1 MRLPPPRARW
11 RLDEPTTGTPR
22 TEVPTAS
29 DVVVVGAGIAGLTT
43 AYRLARAGRSV
54 LVLEARSVGDGV
66 SGHTTAKVTAQ
77 HGLRYA
83 RLRRSK
89 GAEAAAHYA
98 AAQLDALEWI
108 DDEVRT
114 HEVECEWQRVP
125 THLFGTTPQDR
136 DDLEQ
141 EAEAC
146 SAAGLPASFRERSS
160 TLPFDHR
167 GVVRVEGQ
175 AQFHPGRWLRHLAT
189 QVEAHGGVV
198 AEGQRVLDVVDGG
211 RTVVTAT
218 HRVRASEVVIAT
230 HFPILD
236 RGGWFARLE
245 PERDLVVSGPV
256 DPARAPDGPYLG
268 VGVSRSLRTTPGR
281 DGGIDL
287 IVGGENYRT
296 GAASDVLRR
305 HQVLAQWAADHFGV
319 EEVTHRWSA
328 HDLVTPDGVPYAGP
342 YHPGAS
348 HLWVL
353 AGFNLW
359 GMTGGTAAGQLVADL
374 ILGRADPGR
383 AALFDPQR
391 VSLDQAPGLVRA
403 NAVVARHLAGDL
415 VGAALTEVTPG
426 DLSPGVARVGR
437 FGTKLVAAYR
447 DPDGVLHAVAGR
459 CSHLG
464 CVVSFNDAEK
474 SWDCPCHGS
483 RFDVDGA
490 VLHGPAVDPL
500 APVALSP
507 SEVPQP

>member
-1 MRLPPPRARW
+1 MKLPSSQPVWAE
-11 RLDEPTTGTPR
+11 DEPTARRARAHLPA
-22 TEVPTAS
+22 TA

-43 AYRLARAGRSV
+43 AYRLAEAGRSV
-54 LVLEARSVGDGV
+54 LVLEALAVGAGV

-89 GAEAAAHYA
+89 GEEGAAQYA

-108 DDEVRT
+108 ADEVRT
-114 HEVECEWQRVP
+114 HDVQCDWQRVP
-125 THLFGTTPQDR
+125 THLFGSNPQDR
-136 DDLEQ
+136 EELVK

-146 SAAGLPASFRERSS
+146 SAAGLPATFAEQSPE
-160 TLPFDHR
+160 LPFDHD

-175 AQFHPGRWLRHLAT
+175 AQFHPRRWLAHLAARL
-189 QVEAHGGVV
+189 EAHGGVI

-218 HRVRASEVVIAT
+218 HRVTATDVVVAT

-256 DPARAPDGPYLG
+256 DPARAPDAPYLG
-268 VGVSRSLRTTPGR
+268 VSASRSLRTVPR
-281 DGGIDL
+281 PDGGLDL
-287 IVGGENYRT
+287 VVGGENYRT
-296 GAASDVLRR
+296 GAAADVMRR
-305 HQVLAQWAADHFGV
+305 HQLLAQWASDHFGV
-319 EEVTHRWSA
+319 EEITHRWSA

-342 YHPGAS
+342 YHPGTS

-359 GMTGGTAAGQLVADL
+359 GMTGGTAAAHLVADL
-374 ILGRADPGR
+374 ILGRADR
-383 AALFDPQR
+383 RLAALFDPQR
-391 VSLDQAPGLVRA
+391 VGLDQAPGLLRA

-415 VGAALTEVTPG
+415 VGAALTDLAPG
-426 DLSPGVARVGR
+426 DLSPGSARVGR
-437 FGTKLVAAYR
+437 VGTKVVAAHR
-447 DPDGVLHAVAGR
+447 DDEGVLHAVGGR

-464 CVVSFNDAEK
+464 CVVAFNDAER

-490 VLHGPAVDPL
+490 VLHGPAVAPL
-500 APVALSP
+500 ERVNLTPP
-507 SEVPQP
+507 GGGPG